1 MDELPLNQV
10 SQPVRSQFGWH
21 LIEVLERR
29 KADMSTERKRAEARR
44 VLRDR
49 KADESY
55 QEWVRQLR
63 DRAYVEYRLEDK

>member
-1 MDELPLNQV
+1 M
-10 SQPVRSQFGWH
+10 RSQFGWH